1 MLDRVCAQWTAGRA
15 NAICLP
21 RSKSRKPGRDHALAH
36 ETEYSAGPRPKYGS
50 GRNGADRGRPLHGGR
65 FVQSLTAA
73 NALALLVFALLA
85 SAALTMAL
93 LPLLRR
99 HVLAHANARSSHVK
113 ATPQGG
119 GVAVIAATI
128 GVNLAFVLS
137 TRSVDSLSIV
147 HLDWV
152 LAATALLVAVGIGAD
167 THLMPVAPRLLLQA
181 LAAAVVIAA
190 LPQDLR
196 IATFLPWWI
205 ERLLLF
211 VGTIWFVNLVNFMD
225 GIDWM
230 TVAEVVPVSGG
241 LAVLGLLGALPEHAT
256 VVALALLGAMLGF
269 APFNRPVA
277 RVFLGDAGS
286 LPIGLLLAW
295 LLILLAGRGH
305 LAAAVLLPLYYLA
318 DTAITL
324 GRRLLNGQRIWE
336 AHRTHFYQRA
346 TDRGFSIYGVVGRVF
361 AVNVAL
367 ATLAAATVSLD
378 SMVASLV
385 ALAAGVLLVA
395 ALIAAFSAE
404 PRRHRS

>member
-1 MLDRVCAQWTAGRA
+1 M
-15 NAICLP
+15 
-21 RSKSRKPGRDHALAH
+21 
-36 ETEYSAGPRPKYGS
+36 
-50 GRNGADRGRPLHGGR
+50 
-65 FVQSLTAA
+65 QSLTAA
-73 NALALLVFALLA
+73 NALALPVFALLA
-85 SAALTMAL
+85 SAGLTMAL

-99 HVLAHANARSSHVK
+99 QVLAHANARSSHVK

-119 GVAVIAATI
+119 GIAVIAATI
-128 GVNLAFVLS
+128 GVTLAFVLS
-137 TRSVDSLSIV
+137 TRSVDTSSIV

-181 LAAAVVIAA
+181 LAAVIVIAA

-211 VGTIWFVNLVNFMD
+211 IGTIWFVNLVNFMD

-241 LAVLGLLGALPEHAT
+241 LVALGVLGALPEHAT
-256 VVALALLGAMLGF
+256 VVALALFGAMLGF

-286 LPIGLLLAW
+286 LPIGLLVGW

-305 LAAAVLLPLYYLA
+305 LAAAVLLPLYYVA

-324 GRRLLNGQRIWE
+324 GRRLSRGERVWE

-346 TDRGFSIYGVVGRVF
+346 GDRGFSVYGIVGRVF

-367 ATLAAATVSLD
+367 AILAATTVWLD
-378 SMVASLV
+378 SAVASLV
-385 ALAAGVLLVA
+385 ALAAGAMLVA
-395 ALIAAFSAE
+395 ALIAAFAVGR
-404 PRRHRS
+404 RRHRS

>member
-1 MLDRVCAQWTAGRA
+1 
-15 NAICLP
+15 
-21 RSKSRKPGRDHALAH
+21 
-36 ETEYSAGPRPKYGS
+36 
-50 GRNGADRGRPLHGGR
+50 
-65 FVQSLTAA
+65 
-73 NALALLVFALLA
+73 LLA

-119 GVAVIAATI
+119 GIAVIVATI
-128 GVNLAFVLS
+128 GVTLAFVLS
-137 TRSVDSLSIV
+137 TRSVDSLSIIR
-147 HLDWV
+147 LDWV

-181 LAAAVVIAA
+181 LAAAIVIAA

-196 IATFLPWWI
+196 VAAWLPWWI

-211 VGTIWFVNLVNFMD
+211 VGTLWFVNLVNFMD

-241 LAVLGLLGALPEHAT
+241 LVALGFLGALPEHAT
-256 VVALALLGAMLGF
+256 IVALALLGAMLGF
-269 APFNRPVA
+269 APFNQPVA

-305 LAAAVLLPLYYLA
+305 LAAALLLPLYYLA
-318 DTAITL
+318 DTTITL
-324 GRRLLNGQRIWE
+324 GRRLLNGERVWE

-346 TDRGFSIYGVVGRVF
+346 TDRGLSVYGIVGRVF

-367 ATLAAATVSLD
+367 AILAAGAVWLD
-378 SMVASLV
+378 SMIASLV
-385 ALAAGVLLVA
+385 ALAAGGLLVG
-395 ALIAAFSAE
+395 ALIAALAAG

>member
-21 RSKSRKPGRDHALAH
+21 TSRAENPGRDHALGR
-36 ETEYSAGPRPKYGS
+36 ERDYSAGPRPKCGS
-50 GRNGADRGRPLHGGR
+50 GRNGSDGGRPLHGGR
-65 FVQSLTAA
+65 LVQSLTAA

-119 GVAVIAATI
+119 GIAVIVATI
-128 GVNLAFVLS
+128 GVTLAFVLS
-137 TRSVDSLSIV
+137 TRSVDSLSIIR
-147 HLDWV
+147 LDWV

-181 LAAAVVIAA
+181 LAAAIVIAA

-196 IATFLPWWI
+196 VAAWLPWWI

-211 VGTIWFVNLVNFMD
+211 VGTLWFVNLVNFMD

-241 LAVLGLLGALPEHAT
+241 LVALGFLGALPEHAT
-256 VVALALLGAMLGF
+256 IVALALLGAMLGF
-269 APFNRPVA
+269 APFNQPVA

-305 LAAAVLLPLYYLA
+305 LAAALLLPLYYLA
-318 DTAITL
+318 DTTITL
-324 GRRLLNGQRIWE
+324 GRRLLNGERVWE

-346 TDRGFSIYGVVGRVF
+346 TDRGLSVYGIVGRVF

-367 ATLAAATVSLD
+367 AILAAGAVWLD
-378 SMVASLV
+378 SMIASLV
-385 ALAAGVLLVA
+385 ALAAGGLLVG
-395 ALIAAFSAE
+395 ALIAALAAG

>member
-1 MLDRVCAQWTAGRA
+1 MPPEEQ
-15 NAICLP
+15 
-21 RSKSRKPGRDHALAH
+21 SRKPGRDHALGRA
-36 ETEYSAGPRPKYGS
+36 TEYSAGLRPKWGN
-50 GRNGADRGRPLHGGR
+50 GRNGSDGGRPLHGGR
-65 FVQSLTAA
+65 FVQSLTSA
-73 NALALLVFALLA
+73 NAFALLVFASLA

-119 GVAVIAATI
+119 GIAVVAATI
-128 GVNLAFVLS
+128 GVTLAFVLS
-137 TRSVDSLSIV
+137 TRSVDTLSIV
-147 HLDWV
+147 HLNWV

-181 LAAAVVIAA
+181 LAAAAVIAA

-256 VVALALLGAMLGF
+256 VIALALLGATLGF

-318 DTAITL
+318 DTTITL
-324 GRRLLNGQRIWE
+324 GRRLSRGERVWE
-336 AHRTHFYQRA
+336 AHRAHFYQRA
-346 TDRGFSIYGVVGRVF
+346 RDRGVSVYGIVGRVF

-367 ATLAAATVSLD
+367 AILAAATVWLGSAL
-378 SMVASLV
+378 AGLA
-385 ALAAGVLLVA
+385 ALAAGTVLVA
-395 ALIAAFSAE
+395 ALIAAFAAG
-404 PRRHRS
+404 PGRRRS